1 MSTKLMA
8 LAWGVPLR
16 PVEKL
21 VLLALCDQAGDD
33 GMVSPGGDEEALVRG
48 LCALLAMP
56 EQAVAAALGVL
67 SEGPHVE
74 WTGGAAIVNEG
85 SMRRAYVD

>member
-1 MSTKLMA
+1 M
-8 LAWGVPLR
+8 R

-33 GMVSPGGDEEALVRG
+33 GVVSPGGDEEALVRG

-56 EQAVAAALGVL
+56 EQAVADALRVL
-67 SEGPHVE
+67 SVGPHVE